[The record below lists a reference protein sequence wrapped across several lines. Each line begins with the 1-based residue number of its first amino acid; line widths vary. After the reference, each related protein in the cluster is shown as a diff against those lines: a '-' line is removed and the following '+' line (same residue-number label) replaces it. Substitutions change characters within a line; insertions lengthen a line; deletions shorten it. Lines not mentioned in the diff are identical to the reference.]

1 MSYWKIKY
9 DAGIDL
15 LDPELAALN
24 AKIDTL
30 KDALSKAPLT
40 AQLHSELNRL
50 QIIHQVKGTT
60 GIEGNTLSE
69 EAVGEVIRDQSPK
82 NVEEIETLN
91 AYKALTYIISEKVG
105 ADECCVTESMIKKL
119 HEILTEGLNHNDNVP
134 GQYRLQKIKV
144 GHNFEGEKFENIPEQ
159 MRAFIKYI
167 NSDSVKQWGEVI
179 RAVIAHFYLVT
190 IHPFSDGNGRTSRML
205 EDCILYNSDYNK
217 ASFFSLSNF
226 YYKHRD
232 EYFSQ
237 LDDAR
242 FKYDGKLQNFVKFSL
257 YGFCSELQANFDKVM
272 QQYTRICFSNYVE
285 EAYQIGEISQ
295 RQYSLLSMMMKFG
308 LKVDESMLLK
318 RTDVLAKSIYASVK
332 SERTIRRDID
342 SLKSKDL
349 LVSEDKTLSINYEIM
364 KAFMGINPDALF
376 AKKEL
381 PSKK

>member
-1 MSYWKIKY
+1 VTKSMSYWKIKY

-40 AQLHSELNRL
+40 AQLHADLNRL

-69 EAVGEVIRDQSPK
+69 EAVEEVIRDQTPK
-82 NVEEIETLN
+82 DAEERETFN
-91 AYKALTYIISEKVG
+91 AYKALSYIINDKIG
-105 ADECCVTESMIKKL
+105 AGDCCVTETMIKKL
-119 HEILTEGLNHNDNVP
+119 HEILTDGLNQNDNIP

-144 GHNFEGEKFENIPEQ
+144 GHNFEGERFENIPEQ
-159 MRAFIKYI
+159 MRAFVNYI
-167 NSDSVKQWGEVI
+167 NSETVKKWGELI
-179 RAVIAHFYLVT
+179 RAIIAHFYLVT

-237 LDDAR
+237 LDEAR
-242 FKYDGKLQNFVKFSL
+242 FKYNGNLQSFVKFSL
-257 YGFCSELQANFDKVM
+257 KGFCNELQSNFDKVM
-272 QQYTRICFSNYVE
+272 QQYNRICFSNFVE
-285 EAYQIGEISQ
+285 EEYQIGEISQ
-295 RQYSLLSMMMKFG
+295 RQYSLLSLMMKFG
-308 LKVDESMLLK
+308 LEVDESMLLK
-318 RTDVLAKSIYASVK
+318 KTDVLAKSIYASVK

-342 SLKSKDL
+342 SLKAKNLLTSKDRM
-349 LVSEDKTLSINYEIM
+349 LSINYDVM
-364 KAFMGINPDALF
+364 RAFVGINPDMLF
-376 AKKEL
+376 KK
-381 PSKK
+381 SN

>member
-15 LDPELAALN
+15 LDPELVALN

-40 AQLHSELNRL
+40 AQLHADLNRL

-69 EAVGEVIRDQSPK
+69 DAIEAVIREQTPK
-82 NVEEIETLN
+82 DLEERETYN
-91 AYKALTYIISEKVG
+91 AYRALQHIITEKIG
-105 ADECCVTESMIKKL
+105 AGECCVTEHMIKQL
-119 HEILTEGLNHNDNVP
+119 HSILTDGLNQNDNVP

-144 GHNFEGEKFENIPEQ
+144 GHNFEGERFENIPEQ
-159 MRAFIKYI
+159 MRAFVDYI
-167 NSDSVKQWGEVI
+167 NSASVKQWGELI

-205 EDCILYNSDYNK
+205 EDCILYNSEYNK

-232 EYFSQ
+232 EYFSH

-242 FKYDGKLQNFVKFSL
+242 FKHNGNLQNFVKFSL
-257 YGFCSELQANFDKVM
+257 NGFCQELQANFDKVM
-272 QQYTRICFSNYVE
+272 QQYARICFSNFVE
-285 EAYQIGEISQ
+285 EQYQIGELSQ
-295 RQYSLLSMMMKFG
+295 RQHALLSLMMKFN
-308 LKVDESMLLK
+308 LEVDESMILK
-318 RTDVLAKSIYASVK
+318 RTDILAKSIYANVK
-332 SERTIRRDID
+332 SERTIRRDLD
-342 SLKSKDL
+342 ALKSMHL
-349 LVSEDKTLSINYEIM
+349 LRAREKMLSINYDFM
-364 KAFMGINPDALF
+364 NAFVGINPDALF
-376 AKKEL
+376 RDTNPLK
-381 PSKK
+381 